1 MPVVRLGNTEIEY
14 TVVHSKRARNIRLQ
28 IDIDDGVTLHVPP
41 GCRESHARKILFEKE
56 RWLLKKVDEFR
67 SLRAEREMRL
77 KRARREFLYLGKIYP
92 IEIERTATK
101 ALHGGLRNGRFVVEA
116 PKDVSLRVVQAHYP
130 ALFEKW
136 YRQQARL
143 LIPRRVQ
150 ILAKQFGFRYRK
162 VFIKNQ
168 KTRWGS
174 CSRAGNLNFSCRLL
188 MAPPRIVDAVI
199 IHELAHL
206 RYMNHSEKFW
216 NLVASMNPAYEEHEA
231 WLKQHEHLLIL

>member
-41 GCRESHARKILFEKE
+41 GCRESQARKILFEKE
-56 RWLLKKVDEFR
+56 RWLLKKVKEFQ
-67 SLRAEREMRL
+67 SLRMERETRL
-77 KRARREFLYLGKIYP
+77 KRARREFLYLGKTYP
-92 IEIERTATK
+92 IELVRRVTNG
-101 ALHGGLRNGRFVVEA
+101 LRGGLQGGKFIVEA
-116 PKDVSLRVVQAHYP
+116 PNDIPIRNIQAHYP
-130 ALFEKW
+130 ALFERW
-136 YRQQARL
+136 YRQQARA
-143 LIPRRVQ
+143 LIPPRVQ
-150 ILAKQFGFRYRK
+150 SLAAQYGFRYRK

-206 RYMNHSEKFW
+206 RIMNHSERFW
-216 NLVASMNPAYEEHEA
+216 KLVATMDPRYEEHEA

>member
-1 MPVVRLGNTEIEY
+1 MPVIRLGNTDIEY

-28 IDIDDGVTLHVPP
+28 IDIDDGVTLHVPR
-41 GCRESHARKILFEKE
+41 GCEESQARKILFEKE
-56 RWLLKKVDEFR
+56 RWLLKKVKEFQ
-67 SLRAEREMRL
+67 SLRLERETRL
-77 KRARREFLYLGKIYP
+77 KQARREFLYLGKSYP
-92 IEIERTATK
+92 IEIVRTETTG
-101 ALHGGLRNGRFVVEA
+101 LRGGLRDGRFVVEA
-116 PKDVSLRVVQAHYP
+116 PEDISVHGIQEHYP

-136 YRQQARL
+136 YRHQARA

-150 ILAKQFGFRYRK
+150 SLAEEHGFRYRK

-188 MAPPRIVDAVI
+188 MAPPSIVDAVI

-206 RYMNHSEKFW
+206 RYLNHSEKFW
-216 NLVASMNPAYEEHEA
+216 NLVARMNPKYEEHEA
-231 WLKQHEHLLIL
+231 WLKRHEHLLIL